1 MDSTA
6 QVDLVK
12 EKLLQDL
19 KTVIQEAEQLFA
31 STEQQTEYGYKSAI
45 AQFERKLRH
54 AKSELTRLEQ
64 RVSASSKNVVLSA
77 DRMVEDNPWQAVGI
91 SFGIAVALGLLL
103 GRR

>member
-1 MDSTA
+1 MSSTA
-6 QVDLVK
+6 QGDAIK

-54 AKSELTRLEQ
+54 AKSELVRLEQ
-64 RVSASSKNVVLSA
+64 RVSASSKNIMVGT
-77 DRMVEDNPWQAVGI
+77 DRLVEDHPWQAVGV
-91 SFGIAVALGLLL
+91 SFGIALALGLLL

>member
-1 MDSTA
+1 MNSTA

-31 STEQQTEYGYKSAI
+31 STERQTEYGYKSAI
-45 AQFERKLRH
+45 ARFERRLRH
-54 AKSELTRLEQ
+54 AKTELTRLEQ
-64 RVSASSKNVVLSA
+64 RVSASGKNVVLGA
-77 DRMVEDNPWQAVGI
+77 DRLVEDHPWQAVGV
-91 SFGIAVALGLLL
+91 SFGIALAFGLLL